1 MNIKKCL
8 KGLALIVLTG
18 AAQANTLPE
27 DSISEGSVPG
37 TSTPD
42 ISALSGSRHSDIRQN
57 NTPHLTAEAD
67 QWKYAVT
74 LYGYLPSVH
83 GQVSFPNRPLNPSFT
98 VSQQEILSN
107 LNLAFMGTVRAH
119 KGDWGVL
126 ADVFHANLSD
136 SAKVTRDVKVRGIPI
151 KGASANLDLDSR
163 TTLLTLAG
171 TYALTDTPRNVT
183 RLVAGARMLD
193 TQQKLD
199 WKLSGTVPGLG
210 TLEHDGRSKIN
221 RTVWDGIVGVTG
233 QARFGDGLRWFA
245 PYHLDVGAGDSKLTG
260 QALVGVGYS
269 YPWGGLTA
277 TWRYI
282 GYDFKSGEAI
292 SSLSFNGPAVGVVL
306 HF

>member
-1 MNIKKCL
+1 MNIKECL
-8 KGLALIVLTG
+8 KGLGLVLALTMLTG
-18 AAQANTLPE
+18 AAQANTLQ
-27 DSISEGSVPG
+27 
-37 TSTPD
+37 TSAVSD
-42 ISALSGSRHSDIRQN
+42 SRHSDSRQK
-57 NTPHLTAEAD
+57 NTPRLPAEAE

-83 GQVSFPNRPLNPSFT
+83 GQVSFPNRSLSPSFS
-98 VSQQEILSN
+98 VSQQEILSD

-126 ADVFHANLSD
+126 ADVFHADLSD

-151 KGASANLDLDSR
+151 KGASASLNLDSK
-163 TTLLTLAG
+163 TSLLTLAG

-183 RLVAGARMLD
+183 RLVAGARVLD

-199 WKLSGTVPGLG
+199 WKLSGAIPGFG
-210 TLEHDGRSKIN
+210 TLEHDGHSKIN
-221 RTVWDGIVGVTG
+221 KTVWDGIVGVTG
-233 QARFGDGLRWFA
+233 QAHFGEGLRWFA
-245 PYHLDVGAGDSKLTG
+245 PYHLDVGAGDSRLTG

-282 GYDFKSGEAI
+282 GYEFKSGDAM